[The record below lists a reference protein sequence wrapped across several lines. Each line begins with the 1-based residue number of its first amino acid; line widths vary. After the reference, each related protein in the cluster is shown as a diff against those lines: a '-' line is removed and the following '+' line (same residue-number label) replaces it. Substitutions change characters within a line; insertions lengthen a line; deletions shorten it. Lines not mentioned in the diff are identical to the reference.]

1 MVTGPVGEAEDGV
14 EADAAEAAGGPQAV
28 TFGQVLGNGQGLI
41 VGKLQAEE
49 APALFGEV
57 LTAGEAA
64 EAADVT
70 GSRNSRGAEGSGPRW
85 P

>member
-1 MVTGPVGEAEDGV
+1 MLDHLVVELLGMVTGPVGEAEDGV

-28 TFGQVLGNGQGLI
+28 AFGQVLGNGQGLI

-49 APALFGEV
+49 RGAGPFGEV

-64 EAADVT
+64 EAADDEL
-70 GSRNSRGAEGSGPRW
+70 S
-85 P
+85 